1 MDDSRDKYAKPG
13 KGNRNDRAGE
23 GRRPDSKPRDR
34 SDPRPGAD
42 RDRSDR
48 RGAADRQTRNKPGF
62 DRRGKQE
69 NLIIGRNAVA
79 ELIRSGAP
87 VDRIY
92 ASGVEGSVIPIL
104 AEARAAGITV
114 IETTNEALDRMAG
127 GERHQGIAAAAAE
140 KAYSTVEDILK
151 IAEERGEKPLIV
163 VCDGIEDPHNLGA
176 VIRCAEC
183 AGAHGVI
190 IPERRACGLTPA
202 VARASA
208 GAIIHMAVA
217 KVPNI
222 ASVIETLKKAGVWTF
237 AAEAGGT
244 DFFEAD
250 WNLPCAI
257 VMGGEDSGVSRLVR
271 ERCDFTVSIPMY
283 GHVNSLNVSTAASV
297 LLCHAA
303 RMQRKGG

>member
-1 MDDSRDKYAKPG
+1 MA
-13 KGNRNDRAGE
+13 
-23 GRRPDSKPRDR
+23 DSKEKAIPARDR
-34 SDPRPGAD
+34 SDGRAKSRFDGSGKTGPRRNGP
-42 RDRSDR
+42 DR
-48 RGAADRQTRNKPGF
+48 RERFGK
-62 DRRGKQE
+62 RGDTERDGRGRAE
-69 NLIIGRNAVA
+69 NLIFGRNAVA
-79 ELIRSGAP
+79 ELIRSGTP
-87 VDRIY
+87 VDRIFV
-92 ASGVEGSVIPIL
+92 SGIEGSVVPIVS
-104 AEARAAGITV
+104 EARAAGITV
-114 IETTNEALDRMAG
+114 IETTNDALDRMAG
-127 GERHQGIAAAAAE
+127 GGKHQGIAAAAAE
-140 KAYSTVEDILK
+140 KTYSTVEDILG
-151 IAEERGEKPLIV
+151 IAAERGEKPLIV

-176 VIRCAEC
+176 VIRCADC

-208 GAIIHMAVA
+208 GALAHMAIA
-217 KVPNI
+217 KVTNIPNT
-222 ASVIETLKKAGVWTF
+222 VEQLKKAGVWTF
-237 AAEAGGT
+237 AAEADGV
-244 DFFEAD
+244 DFYEAD